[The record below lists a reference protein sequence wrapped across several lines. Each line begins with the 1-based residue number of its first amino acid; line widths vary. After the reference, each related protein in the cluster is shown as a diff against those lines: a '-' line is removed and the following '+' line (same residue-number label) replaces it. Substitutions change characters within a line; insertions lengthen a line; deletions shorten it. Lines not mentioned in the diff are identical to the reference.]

1 MSATHCIP
9 DVPTT
14 SSSGNHLWVPDPEPS
29 DLPNESK
36 PSPSRSTQ
44 LLKDRIYVGNL
55 GPVVDEYTLL
65 QIFSKYGKVTKLDF
79 LFHKSGPNKGRP
91 RGYAFIEFENEADA
105 EKALAGANGKLL
117 RGRKLV
123 VTFAH
128 QAPLNNSEISGSYG
142 SRPKKADNTPT
153 ALSMVKSTGVGRSEI
168 KTSRKIAMLEA
179 KLRQMES
186 SSPFTEKSS
195 LPPKPAPPTGLPSDF
210 SKSRLPGRSQ
220 QRLAAQRSTPLDAQ
234 RLALGSKCQ
243 LVPPR
248 QNEIQKADPGLSTAA
263 APEGQGRPPD
273 LTKPPASRRLNIPGV
288 KITKAHPK

>member
-36 PSPSRSTQ
+36 PSPSHSTQ

-91 RGYAFIEFENEADA
+91 RGYCFYRDA

-128 QAPLNNSEISGSYG
+128 QAPLNNSEIT
-142 SRPKKADNTPT
+142 DNTPT

-263 APEGQGRPPD
+263 ASEGQGRPPD